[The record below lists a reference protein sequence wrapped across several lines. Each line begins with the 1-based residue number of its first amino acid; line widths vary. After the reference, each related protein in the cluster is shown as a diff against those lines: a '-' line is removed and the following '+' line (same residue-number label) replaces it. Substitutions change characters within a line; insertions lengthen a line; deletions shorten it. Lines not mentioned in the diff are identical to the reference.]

1 MLPFKKGAFHL
12 AVQGQVPIYPIV
24 FSSYNNFYNKK
35 EKRFDEGPVLVEILP
50 PIPTT
55 GLTKDDV
62 TDLTEKTRNLM
73 LESFDRLNKE
83 VENMK

>member
-1 MLPFKKGAFHL
+1 MWHDLGQDVCYVPFFNNEL
-12 AVQGQVPIYPIV
+12 SY
-24 FSSYNNFYNKK
+24 SSTPT
-35 EKRFDEGPVLVEILP
+35 GPVLVEILP